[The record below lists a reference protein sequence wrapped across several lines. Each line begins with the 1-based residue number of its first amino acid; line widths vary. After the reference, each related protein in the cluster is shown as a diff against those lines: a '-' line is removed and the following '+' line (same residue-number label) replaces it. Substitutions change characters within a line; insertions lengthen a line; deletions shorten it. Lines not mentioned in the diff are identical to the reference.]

1 MTFDNKYDQHLEEGL
16 LPVAVNE
23 KGTTTTSTPSR
34 KTTPPNKMT
43 ATRRVL
49 LTVLVCGLMTLSLA
63 SAIGHGARPCT
74 RDHQEQVLV
83 AEGEVKDATKVDLI
97 HRLLHAYFPDRYQDG
112 VYASDK
118 EAIAA
123 FQADDA
129 DLASAL
135 GQLEKRQDNGTSSA
149 APAATPTPSASDAAT
164 PSASSAA
171 PTSDTPAQTPTPTP
185 TPSTPAT
192 TSAAPPAS
200 SSAEVQQSSSTPQQ
214 TSAAQTT
221 AQQSSQQPPAS
232 NTPTTQ
238 PTSAAAAPTSGT
250 TRQGT
255 TTTTPRRTTT
265 SYSEV
270 KSTFTSTASNG
281 DVVLVTATSFVA
293 VDPEPAA
300 TSGSGSGGSSGS
312 GGLQNVAVPI
322 GRVSVLPIGLAAF
335 VVGAMLLL

>member
-1 MTFDNKYDQHLEEGL
+1 MTFDTKYDHHLEEGL
-16 LPVAVNE
+16 LPVVNE
-23 KGTTTTSTPSR
+23 KGTTTTSPSSR
-34 KTTPPNKMT
+34 KPNKMT
-43 ATRRVL
+43 AARRLL

-63 SAIGHGARPCT
+63 SAIGHQARPCT

-83 AEGEVKDATKVDLI
+83 AEGEVKDAAKVDLI

-129 DLASAL
+129 ELASAL

-149 APAATPTPSASDAAT
+149 APAATPTPSASEAST
-164 PSASSAA
+164 PSASSAPPA
-171 PTSDTPAQTPTPTP
+171 SDTPTPTPTP

-221 AQQSSQQPPAS
+221 PQQSSQQPAAS
-232 NTPTTQ
+232 STPTTQ
-238 PTSAAAAPTSGT
+238 QTSAAAPTSGT

-255 TTTTPRRTTT
+255 TTTRSTPRTT
-265 SYSEV
+265 SFSEV

-300 TSGSGSGGSSGS
+300 TSAGSSGSGGS

-322 GRVSVLPIGLAAF
+322 GSVSVLPIGLAAF
-335 VVGAMLLL
+335 VAGAMLLL